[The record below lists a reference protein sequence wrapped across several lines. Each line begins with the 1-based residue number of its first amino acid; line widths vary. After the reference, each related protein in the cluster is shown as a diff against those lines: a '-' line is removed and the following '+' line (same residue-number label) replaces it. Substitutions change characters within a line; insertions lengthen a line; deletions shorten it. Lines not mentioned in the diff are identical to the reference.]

1 MSNVKKTALCG
12 VLSALAAALL
22 LTSRAGLTVYASPA
36 AAGLVLGIVALEIGA
51 RWAFLCYAAVSL
63 LSLLLAG
70 PEGAVLFIAILGYY
84 PVLKLI
90 IERARRGKLGRKWV
104 RLALKLVIFNATVT
118 AAYAFLIFV
127 FGIKLDDTGRL
138 GKYAPLVLLFAGN
151 AAFLLYD
158 RAAGLLVPMYERRLA
173 PALRRMLR

>member
-51 RWAFLCYAAVSL
+51 RRAFLCYAAVSF
-63 LSLLLAG
+63 LSFFLAG
-70 PEGAVLFIAILGYY
+70 PEGAVMFIAILGYY
-84 PVLKLI
+84 PVLKLV
-90 IERARRGKLGRKWV
+90 IERTRRGGLARKWV
-104 RLALKLVIFNATVT
+104 KLALKLVVFNAAVI

-127 FGIKLDDTGRL
+127 FGIRPDGTGRL
-138 GKYAPLVLLFAGN
+138 GKNAPLALLFAGN

-158 RAAGLLVPMYERRLA
+158 CAAGKLVPVYERRLA
-173 PALRRMLR
+173 PALRRLFL